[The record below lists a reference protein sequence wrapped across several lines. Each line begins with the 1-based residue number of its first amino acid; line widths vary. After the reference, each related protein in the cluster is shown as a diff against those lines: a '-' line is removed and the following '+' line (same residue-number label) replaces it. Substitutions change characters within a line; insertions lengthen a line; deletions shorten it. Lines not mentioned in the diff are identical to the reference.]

1 MYALSTST
9 VPSSVYERN
18 IGGMGW
24 REVVGGRESAVD
36 YMKGIF
42 GSKLGSHGSERW
54 KHAVLRSRVRTDIGG
69 GTA

>member
-1 MYALSTST
+1 
-9 VPSSVYERN
+9 
-18 IGGMGW
+18 MGW

-69 GTA
+69 GTV